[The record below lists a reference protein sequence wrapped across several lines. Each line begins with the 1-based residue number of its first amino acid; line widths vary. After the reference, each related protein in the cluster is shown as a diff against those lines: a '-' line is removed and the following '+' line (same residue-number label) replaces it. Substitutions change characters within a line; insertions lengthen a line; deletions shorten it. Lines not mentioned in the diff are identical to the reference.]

1 MAGQPGRPDELSQL
15 PCDARD
21 LACFVSRRVTSV
33 GICGSDLH
41 WWNESGIGDT
51 QLGRPLVLGHEIAG
65 VVAAGPRSGQ
75 PVALDPAIPCDSCGQ
90 CRCGQ
95 CRRGLQRYYVRGLI
109 SGALKG

>member
-75 PVALDPAIPCDSCGQ
+75 PVALDPSV
-90 CRCGQ
+90 
-95 CRRGLQRYYVRGLI
+95 RRTGTRVPATPGWNARR
-109 SGALKG
+109 SGTRLAL